1 MYINF
6 KKQIMKHLFIILI
19 LFYSS
24 STFTQETPKGLR
36 GDSKAII
43 EAIAM
48 VETMGG
54 IDIWKQLKSL
64 HFVHEWY
71 PANRVDTYIE
81 NEILDLTAPKSW
93 VSRKSEIS
101 HAIRAYSPE
110 GKYWNLKNGVFSY
123 GSTEIWKAAMKRAPF
138 NFYHLVKAVAAN
150 DPFYEIRF
158 GKSNIPT
165 GKQLNFY
172 GPDGILRGWVILNAK
187 KEPIAKATPEY
198 TYTLGPLKRF
208 GNILVPNW
216 GVYDTGYTRYEMISL
231 TGDNQVPD
239 PKLFI
244 PPLNN
249 KK

>member
-1 MYINF
+1 MNHFFLLIITLSCQLTF
-6 KKQIMKHLFIILI
+6 PQKQ
-19 LFYSS
+19 
-24 STFTQETPKGLR
+24 TKGLR
-36 GDSKAII
+36 GDSEAII
-43 EAIAM
+43 EAKAM
-48 VETMGG
+48 VETLGG
-54 IDIWKQLKSL
+54 IKIWKQLKSL
-64 HFVHEWY
+64 HFVHEWH

-93 VSRKSEIS
+93 VERKSEIS

-110 GKYWNLKNGVFSY
+110 GKYWNLENGVFTY
-123 GSTEIWKAAMKRAPF
+123 GSTQIWEAAMKRAPF
-138 NFYHLVKAVAAN
+138 NFYHLIRAIAAN

-172 GPDGILRGWVILNAK
+172 DPVGHLRGWIIINAK

-208 GNILVPNW
+208 GNILIPNW

-231 TGDNQVPD
+231 IGSNQTPEAS
-239 PKLFI
+239 LFL
-244 PPLNN
+244 PPLDI
-249 KK
+249 KKTN

>member
-1 MYINF
+1 
-6 KKQIMKHLFIILI
+6 MKRLFIILI

-24 STFTQETPKGLR
+24 SASAQETPKGLR

-43 EAIAM
+43 EARVM

-64 HFVHEWY
+64 HFVHEWH

-93 VSRKSEIS
+93 VNRKSEIS

-150 DPFYEIRF
+150 DSFYEIRF

-165 GKQLNFY
+165 GIQLNFY
-172 GPDGILRGWVILNAK
+172 GPDGILRGWIILNAK

-216 GVYDTGYTRYEMISL
+216 GVYGSGYTRYEMISL
-231 TGDNQVPD
+231 LGDNQVPD
-239 PKLFI
+239 HKLFI
-244 PPLNN
+244 PPSND